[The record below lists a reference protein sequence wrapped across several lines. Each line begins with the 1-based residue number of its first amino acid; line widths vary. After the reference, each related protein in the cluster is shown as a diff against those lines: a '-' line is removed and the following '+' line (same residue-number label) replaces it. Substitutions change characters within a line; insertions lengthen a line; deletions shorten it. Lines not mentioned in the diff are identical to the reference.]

1 MSDKQ
6 LPARPNL
13 EQYKKQAKDLLRSHG
28 TAETDAL
35 NRIKRHH
42 PTLHKL
48 SLAEIPSAHFTLSD
62 AQLILARE
70 HGFESWPKFAAHL
83 ETQRLIRTLA
93 DLPDPI
99 AAFIEAAC
107 IPRHDGHSSGT
118 LEHAQLI
125 LERYP
130 HVATAN
136 IHTAAILADEFTI
149 RKLLIQNPKNATA
162 TGGPHNW
169 DALTH
174 LCFSRYLRLDPSRSE
189 AFVRTAQALLDAG
202 ASANSGWYE
211 MIDHPNPRPTF
222 ESAIYGAAGIAQ
234 HPELTRLL
242 LERGADPNDEETPYH
257 VPETYD
263 NIVLKILLASG
274 KFNESSLNTVLL
286 RKADWHDEHGIE
298 LALEH
303 GANPNYMTHWGFT
316 ALHQSIR
323 RDNGLIIIELLLN
336 HGANPTVETREGQSA
351 IDIATRR
358 GRGDVLALFEQRGFT
373 PFDPS
378 GFVVAWDDPLQRL
391 LAACARNDQA
401 AVKRRAVNI
410 LHHLDPDAGTV
421 LAEFAG
427 NGNTEG
433 VRNLLDLGIPITA
446 LYSGDPYFDIARDS
460 TALHVAAWRAWP
472 ETVKLLIARGAPI
485 NACDGKMRTALQLAI
500 KAAVDSYWTRRRT
513 TESIR
518 ALLEAGA
525 STENV
530 ELPTGYDE
538 ADILI
543 RQYSSQSNAAPP
555 AKPTP

>member
-6 LPARPNL
+6 LPGRPNL
-13 EQYKKQAKDLLRSHG
+13 EQYKKQAKELLQAHR
-28 TAETDAL
+28 AADPEAIR
-35 NRIKRHH
+35 RIHRHH
-42 PTLHKL
+42 PTLHRL
-48 SLAEIPSAHFTLSD
+48 PVADIACAHFTLTD

-83 ETQRLIRTLA
+83 ETHRLIRTVA
-93 DLPDPI
+93 NLPNPI
-99 AAFIEAAC
+99 AAFIESAC
-107 IPRHDGHSSGT
+107 IPRHDSHSSGT
-118 LEHAQLI
+118 FEHAQLI
-125 LERYP
+125 LDRYP

-136 IHTAAILADEFTI
+136 IHTAAILADEPTVK
-149 RKLLIQNPKNATA
+149 KLLIQNPNDATS

-174 LCFSRYLRLDPSRSE
+174 LCFSRYLRLDPARSP
-189 AFVRTAQALLDAG
+189 AFVNTARTLLDAG
-202 ASANSGWYE
+202 ASANTGWYE

-222 ESAIYGAAGIAQ
+222 ESVIYGAAGLAQ
-234 HPELTRLL
+234 HPGLTQLL
-242 LERGADPNDEETPYH
+242 LDRGADPNDEETPYH

-263 NIVLKILLASG
+263 NTVLKIIFASG
-274 KFNESSLNTVLL
+274 KFNQASLNTVLL

-303 GANPNYMTHWGFT
+303 GANPNFRTHWGFT
-316 ALHQSIR
+316 ALHQSLR
-323 RDNGLIIIELLLN
+323 RDNGLVIIELFLN
-336 HGANPTVETREGQSA
+336 HGADPTLETRGGQSA

-358 GRGDVLALFEQRGFT
+358 GRGDVLALFEQRGFI
-373 PFDPS
+373 PFDAS
-378 GFVVAWDDPLQRL
+378 RFIVSWDDPLQRL

-401 AVKRRAVNI
+401 AVKRGAVNI
-410 LHHLDPDAGTV
+410 LHYLDSEAGTV

-433 VRNLLDLGIPITA
+433 VRNLLNLGVPVTA

-472 ETVKLLIARGAPI
+472 ETVKLLIARGALI
-485 NACDGKMRTALQLAI
+485 NACDARGRTALQLAV
-500 KAAVDSYWTRRRT
+500 KATVDSYWTRRRT
-513 TESIR
+513 TESIKV
-518 ALLEAGA
+518 LLEAGA

-538 ADILI
+538 ADILL

-555 AKPTP
+555 AKPAP

>member
-6 LPARPNL
+6 LPARPSL
-13 EQYKKQAKDLLRSHG
+13 EQYKKQAKDLLHSHRA
-28 TAETDAL
+28 AESDAL
-35 NRIKRHH
+35 HRIKRHH

-48 SLAEIPSAHFTLSD
+48 SLTEIASAHFTLAD

-93 DLPDPI
+93 DLPDPV

-107 IPRHDGHSSGT
+107 VPRHSGHSTGT

-125 LERYP
+125 LQRYP

-136 IHTAAILADEFTI
+136 IHTAAILADEPTVK
-149 RKLLIQNPKNATA
+149 KLLAQNPKDATT

-174 LCFSRYLRLDPSRSE
+174 LCFSRYLRLDPPRSE
-189 AFVRTAQALLDAG
+189 AFVRTARTLLDAG
-202 ASANSGWYE
+202 ASANTGWYE
-211 MIDHPNPRPTF
+211 MIDHPTPRPTF

-234 HPELTRLL
+234 HPGLTQVLL
-242 LERGADPNDEETPYH
+242 DRGADPNDEETPYH
-257 VPETYD
+257 VPETY
-263 NIVLKILLASG
+263 NNAVLKIMLASG
-274 KFNESSLNTVLL
+274 KLTEQSLNTILL
-286 RKADWHDEHGIE
+286 RKADWHDEHGMQ

-303 GANPNYMTHWGFT
+303 GANPNFMTHWGFT
-316 ALHQSIR
+316 ALHQSLR

-336 HGANPTVETREGQSA
+336 QRADPTLKSTREGKSA
-351 IDIATRR
+351 IDIAVHR
-358 GRGDVLALFEQRGFT
+358 GRGDVLDLFERRGFLL
-373 PFDPS
+373 PFNEPNRFIVS
-378 GFVVAWDDPLQRL
+378 WDDPLRRL

-401 AVKRRAVNI
+401 ALQTITVTN
-410 LHHLDPDAGTV
+410 LHWDPEAGTF

-433 VRNLLDLGIPITA
+433 VRNLLNLGVPVTA
-446 LYSGDPYFDIARDS
+446 LYSGDPYFDIAKDS

-472 ETVKLLIARGAPI
+472 ETVKLLIARGALI
-485 NACDGKMRTALQLAI
+485 NARDAKGRTALQLAI
-500 KAAVDSYWTRRRT
+500 KATVDSYWTRRRT
-513 TESIR
+513 TESIQ

-525 STENV
+525 STADI

-538 ADILI
+538 ADALL
-543 RQYSSQSNAAPP
+543 RQYSSHANQSRG
-555 AKPTP
+555 